1 VNGTKTLLKWAVAGL
16 ALIVLAF
23 GVLFFLGQAA
33 HARVADPAIL
43 IGVGGPNAAHV
54 GALPLA
60 GGAAQITG
68 NPELDQAL
76 REFGENLL
84 KLVLGTVSL
93 GFAGTMTSLLTNLI
107 KVFVP
112 ASWAAE
118 YIHLGVAVVVWLGYV
133 IASKVGYP
141 GQYETAIGVIAQ
153 ILAIVLPLFGVV
165 VGGQAVF
172 NTAASKGW
180 ALWGYQRS
188 DPKKTIDATKYA
200 LGERTAIREGID
212 WPKAAG

>member
-1 VNGTKTLLKWAVAGL
+1 MNGHKMLLKWAMVGL
-16 ALIVLAF
+16 ALIALVF
-23 GVLFFLGQAA
+23 GTLFFLGQAA
-33 HARVADPAIL
+33 HARTADPAIL
-43 IGVGGPNAAHV
+43 IPAHV

-60 GGAAQITG
+60 GVTAQITG
-68 NPELDQAL
+68 NPELDQAM

-107 KVFVP
+107 KVFAP
-112 ASWAAE
+112 ASWDAK
-118 YIHLGVAVVVWLGYV
+118 YIHVGVAVVVWLGYV

-141 GQYETAIGVIAQ
+141 GQYETAIGVLAQ

-188 DPKKTIDATKYA
+188 DPKKTVDATKFA
-200 LGERTAIREGID
+200 LGERMLAREGAD

>member
-1 VNGTKTLLKWAVAGL
+1 MNGHKMLLKWAVAGL
-16 ALIVLAF
+16 ALIALVF
-23 GVLFFLGQAA
+23 GILFFLGQAA
-33 HARVADPAIL
+33 HARAADPAVL
-43 IGVGGPNAAHV
+43 IPAHV

-60 GGAAQITG
+60 AGTAQITG
-68 NPELDQAL
+68 NPELDQAM

-107 KVFVP
+107 KVFAP
-112 ASWAAE
+112 ATWDAK
-118 YIHLGVAVVVWLGYV
+118 YIHVGVAVVVWLGYV
-133 IASKVGYP
+133 IASKVGVP
-141 GQYETAIGVIAQ
+141 GQYETAVGVLAQ

-188 DPKKTIDATKYA
+188 DPKKTIDATRFA
-200 LGERTAIREGID
+200 LGERMLAREGAD